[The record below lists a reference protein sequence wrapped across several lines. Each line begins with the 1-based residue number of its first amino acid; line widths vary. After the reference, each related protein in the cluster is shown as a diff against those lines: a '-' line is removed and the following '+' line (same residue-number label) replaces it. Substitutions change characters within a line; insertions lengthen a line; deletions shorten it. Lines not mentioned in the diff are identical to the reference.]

1 MEENVHL
8 NQENEEKNFTKILLM
23 GNKGVGKTSI
33 KSIIFQNQLPID
45 TLRLSPTIE
54 IEELHIKI
62 MGYINLKII
71 DCCSKEEYINKY
83 FTTKKQ
89 KLFSHVDILLFV
101 VDATEKDH
109 QLSLNYFKK

>member
-62 MGYINLKII
+62 I

-89 KLFSHVDILLFV
+89 KIFSHVDILLFV

>member
-62 MGYINLKII
+62 MGNVNLKII

-89 KLFSHVDILLFV
+89 KIFSHVDILLFV